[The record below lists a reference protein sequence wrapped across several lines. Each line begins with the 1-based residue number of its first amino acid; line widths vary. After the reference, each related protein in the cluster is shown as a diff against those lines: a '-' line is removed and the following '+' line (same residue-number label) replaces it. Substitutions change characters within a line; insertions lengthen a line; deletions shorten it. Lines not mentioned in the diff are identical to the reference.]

1 MLLEGGKISTGSFAS
16 PSAVFRIFRIWY
28 DIYISFLDWVGIIHS
43 GIIFSFLS
51 STFFWRRSL
60 LDRFH
65 SFFFWNTVRIWFWI
79 IPNGLLHQ
87 CPGTGSC
94 SVVKKVTMSEK
105 KYKWNTISPGRD
117 FDIFCRWVLQI
128 KQLIYTISL
137 ANKTEFSCL
146 HTMIS
151 LLLIV
156 TGPHWIQLH
165 DRVRLLHPFPKISE
179 R

>member
-1 MLLEGGKISTGSFAS
+1 MDFHRSLCYWKAAKLARDLSHRQVQSF
-16 PSAVFRIFRIWY
+16 VFRIWY

-51 STFFWRRSL
+51 STFFFWRRNL
-60 LDRFH
+60 LYRFH
-65 SFFFWNTVRIWFWI
+65 SSSFFFWNSVRIWFWM
-79 IPNGLLHQ
+79 IPNGLIHQ

-137 ANKTEFSCL
+137 ANRRS
-146 HTMIS
+146 S
-151 LLLIV
+151 RAS
-156 TGPHWIQLH
+156 IQW
-165 DRVRLLHPFPKISE
+165 
-179 R
+179 

>member
-1 MLLEGGKISTGSFAS
+1 MDFHRSLCYWKAAKLATGSFAS

-51 STFFWRRSL
+51 STFFFGAAIYCIGSIL
-60 LDRFH
+60 F
-65 SFFFWNTVRIWFWI
+65 FFFWNSVRTWFWT
-79 IPNGLLHQ
+79 IPNGLIHQ

-94 SVVKKVTMSEK
+94 SVVKRVTMSEK

-128 KQLIYTISL
+128 KQLIYTIS
-137 ANKTEFSCL
+137 
-146 HTMIS
+146 
-151 LLLIV
+151 
-156 TGPHWIQLH
+156 GQ
-165 DRVRLLHPFPKISE
+165 
-179 R
+179 